1 MRVMNDLFERW
12 KEEACLNHP
21 ILYDI
26 TWDEG
31 IITIYTTKPG
41 YLIGEHGILVTR
53 YTDAMRKIWPFFKS
67 FEFKEVYYY
76 VD

>member
-1 MRVMNDLFERW
+1 MRLW
-12 KEEACLNHP
+12 
-21 ILYDI
+21 
-26 TWDEG
+26 
-31 IITIYTTKPG
+31 
-41 YLIGEHGILVTR
+41 HGILVTR

>member
-1 MRVMNDLFERW
+1 MRLW
-12 KEEACLNHP
+12 
-21 ILYDI
+21 
-26 TWDEG
+26 
-31 IITIYTTKPG
+31 
-41 YLIGEHGILVTR
+41 HGILVTH